1 MAKVI
6 KYINSEVW
14 DNLINNIDSCN
25 VIDELTII
33 LNRLSN
39 MGIKF
44 NLKSIIELLERYP
57 ELDIIPQILLNN
69 NSFSHFIT

>member
-33 LNRLSN
+33 LNRL
-39 MGIKF
+39 
-44 NLKSIIELLERYP
+44 LKL
-57 ELDIIPQILLNN
+57 
-69 NSFSHFIT
+69 F

>member
-57 ELDIIPQILLNN
+57 ELDNVLY
-69 NSFSHFIT
+69 